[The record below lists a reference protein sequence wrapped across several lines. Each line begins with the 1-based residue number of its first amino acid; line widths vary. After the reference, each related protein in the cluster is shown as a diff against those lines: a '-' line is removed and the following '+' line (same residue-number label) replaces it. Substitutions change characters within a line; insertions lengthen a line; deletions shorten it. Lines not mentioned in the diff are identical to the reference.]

1 MSTSS
6 LLRVAMFA
14 FSLLVTTGALS
25 TAFAGPAAQ
34 QSNAGIYDGP
44 NFVAPLSDTY

>member
-1 MSTSS
+1 
-6 LLRVAMFA
+6 MFA
-14 FSLLVTTGALS
+14 VALLATTGAVG

-34 QSNAGIYDGP
+34 QSNTGIYDGP